1 MWMTAPSFT
10 VSTVR
15 ADDGALLAWHSI
27 GDGPDLVIAHG
38 AMQDGF
44 SQRDLATALAGDLRV
59 HLLDRRGRGSSGAR
73 DAVATTAREVADLRA
88 VLDATQARLV
98 LGISSGAIIAAR
110 AALAGARLD
119 RLALFEPPLS
129 VDGSMRLE
137 RLPEF
142 DRAVADGRLATTA
155 ALGMKVA
162 EMGPPWMFGLP
173 VPVLAL
179 VSRGM
184 LRDPRMRALAQALPD
199 DVAVVREN
207 ADRLEDFAD
216 LDVPTL
222 LIDGTATRPY
232 LRRATA
238 ALAVIIPGARH
249 VELVGQWHSATQNA
263 SEYGHPE
270 LVAPVLREFFAGV

>member
-1 MWMTAPSFT
+1 MDDVAPST
-10 VSTVR
+10 LSTVR
-15 ADDGALLAWHSI
+15 TDDGALLAFHSI
-27 GDGPDLVIAHG
+27 GDGPDLVIVHG
-38 AMQDGF
+38 AMQDGA
-44 SQRDLATALAGDLRV
+44 SQRDLATALASSFRV
-59 HLLDRRGRGSSGAR
+59 HLMDRRGRGSSSAR
-73 DAVATTAREVADLRA
+73 DAVATTAREAADLRA
-88 VLDATQARLV
+88 VLDATGARRV
-98 LGISSGAIIAAR
+98 LGISSGAIIAVR
-110 AALAGARLD
+110 AALAGAVLD

-129 VDGSMRLE
+129 IDGSMRLE

-142 DRAVADGRLATTA
+142 DRAVASGRLATTA

-207 ADRLEDFAD
+207 ADRLGDFAAV
-216 LDVPTL
+216 DVPTL

-232 LRRATA
+232 LRTATA
-238 ALAVIIPGARH
+238 ALAAVIPGANH
-249 VELVGQWHSATQNA
+249 VELPGLWHSATQNTD
-263 SEYGHPE
+263 EYGHPE
-270 LVAPVLREFFAGV
+270 IVAPMLREFFAGK